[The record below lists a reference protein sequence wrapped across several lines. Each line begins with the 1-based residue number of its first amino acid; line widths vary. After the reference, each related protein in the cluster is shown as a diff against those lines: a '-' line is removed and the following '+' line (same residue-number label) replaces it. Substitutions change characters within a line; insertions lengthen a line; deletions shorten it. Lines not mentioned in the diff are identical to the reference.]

1 MSARG
6 SSRSAAKQRK
16 EIWDLLDPRSS
27 GSVALRNLQ
36 TAVKAK
42 QDVRRNLGLSCDSSD
57 AALLAEL
64 SEVLGLKSA
73 NKSQLVKMDAFM
85 ERFAVSVGGRA
96 SPAAKSKGAA
106 GTAASSEEAVAAA
119 AAPSL
124 PPKGPSTPTAASP
137 KQESSSSSP
146 RANPRSPTTT
156 SPSFA
161 QSLIESAAAA
171 DASAKAAP
179 RPTPPTAITAT
190 LASAAK
196 QVVGQ
201 ESKTKP
207 LKPPPPPRNEL
218 EMLGGQE
225 GGGRR
230 GDGAAGRNEG
240 KRVAGGVIDIDGARN
255 MDRRSL
261 RVIFDDIDTKKRGYI
276 NVGIF
281 CSVCVCVCVHVVCV
295 CVCVMMCLC
304 VVYGEVGGRIE
315 VKQ

>member
-16 EIWDLLDPRSS
+16 DIWDLLDPRSS

-42 QDVRRNLGLSCDSSD
+42 QDVRRNLGLYCDSSD

-64 SEVLGLKSA
+64 SEVLGLKSS

-106 GTAASSEEAVAAA
+106 RTAASSEEAAAAAA
-119 AAPSL
+119 AAPPL

-161 QSLIESAAAA
+161 QSLIESAAA

-207 LKPPPPPRNEL
+207 LKPGVPQRSSERVSPPPRNEL
-218 EMLGGQE
+218 EMSGGQE

-281 CSVCVCVCVHVVCV
+281 CIVCVCVCA
-295 CVCVMMCLC
+295 
-304 VVYGEVGGRIE
+304 
-315 VKQ
+315 